1 MALPVLLVCCLC
13 PTNIGLHNACDTVL
27 PCIYSASCSII
38 LLYILVNYTIMQ
50 YYSPI
55 IQASLPWEFTAKQHR
70 LRYLVDGVVGVEVG
84 PETLSVVG
92 VIPSTVALLSAV
104 VHNGNALVIHN
115 TREVNKER

>member
-1 MALPVLLVCCLC
+1 
-13 PTNIGLHNACDTVL
+13 
-27 PCIYSASCSII
+27 
-38 LLYILVNYTIMQ
+38 MQ

-55 IQASLPWEFTAKQHR
+55 IQASLPWEFTATQHR

-104 VHNGNALVIHN
+104 VHNGNALVTQEKSTKSANVICLTIRN
-115 TREVNKER
+115 NEVGQ

>member
-1 MALPVLLVCCLC
+1 
-13 PTNIGLHNACDTVL
+13 
-27 PCIYSASCSII
+27 
-38 LLYILVNYTIMQ
+38 MQ

-55 IQASLPWEFTAKQHR
+55 IQSSLPWEFTAKQHR

-104 VHNGNALVIHN
+104 VHNGNALVTHN